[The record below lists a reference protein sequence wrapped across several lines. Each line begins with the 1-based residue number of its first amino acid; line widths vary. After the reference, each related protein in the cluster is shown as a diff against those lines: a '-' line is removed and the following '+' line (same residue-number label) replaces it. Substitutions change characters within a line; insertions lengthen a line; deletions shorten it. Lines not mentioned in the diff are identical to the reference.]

1 MSDTTPENVIV
12 LDQPIVRGATT
23 IDQITLRKP
32 NAGALRGITLSDL
45 LQMDVNAIVR
55 VIPRISTPTLTE
67 AEVRAMDPADLVD
80 AGSVVASFFA
90 QEVHEGGS
98 LPRHVEDAMA
108 DLAITFHWHPAQL
121 DQLSVSELM
130 DWRERAR
137 KRVSPDGQ

>member
-1 MSDTTPENVIV
+1 MSNTTHTIPAGDHTHTINLDQAGSHSHNAPQPVPENVVV

-23 IDQITLRKP
+23 IAQIALRKP

-80 AGSVVASFFA
+80 AGSVVASFLLKK
-90 QEVHEGGS
+90 S
-98 LPRHVEDAMA
+98 MKA
-108 DLAITFHWHPAQL
+108 DLFPAT
-121 DQLSVSELM
+121 
-130 DWRERAR
+130 
-137 KRVSPDGQ
+137 

>member
-1 MSDTTPENVIV
+1 MSDTTNTIPAGDHTHTFSLDQAGSHSHNAPQPVPENVVV

-23 IDQITLRKP
+23 IAQIALRKP

-80 AGSVVASFFA
+80 AGSVVASFLLKK
-90 QEVHEGGS
+90 S
-98 LPRHVEDAMA
+98 MKA
-108 DLAITFHWHPAQL
+108 DLFPAT
-121 DQLSVSELM
+121 
-130 DWRERAR
+130 
-137 KRVSPDGQ
+137 

>member
-1 MSDTTPENVIV
+1 MSDTTHTVPAGDHTHTFSLDQAGSHSHNTPQPENVVV

-23 IDQITLRKP
+23 IDQISLRKP

-80 AGSVVASFFA
+80 AGSVVASFLLKK
-90 QEVHEGGS
+90 S
-98 LPRHVEDAMA
+98 MKA
-108 DLAITFHWHPAQL
+108 DLFPAT
-121 DQLSVSELM
+121 
-130 DWRERAR
+130 
-137 KRVSPDGQ
+137 

>member
-1 MSDTTPENVIV
+1 MSDTTNAVPAGDHTHPISLDQAGSHSHNAPQPVPENVVV

-23 IDQITLRKP
+23 IAQIALRKP

-80 AGSVVASFFA
+80 AGSVVASFLLKK
-90 QEVHEGGS
+90 S
-98 LPRHVEDAMA
+98 MKA
-108 DLAITFHWHPAQL
+108 DLFPAT
-121 DQLSVSELM
+121 
-130 DWRERAR
+130 
-137 KRVSPDGQ
+137 

>member
-1 MSDTTPENVIV
+1 MSDTTHTVPAGDHTHTINLDQAGSHSHNAPQPVPENVVV

-23 IDQITLRKP
+23 IAQIALRKP

-80 AGSVVASFFA
+80 AGSVVASFLLKK
-90 QEVHEGGS
+90 S
-98 LPRHVEDAMA
+98 MKA
-108 DLAITFHWHPAQL
+108 DLFPAT
-121 DQLSVSELM
+121 
-130 DWRERAR
+130 
-137 KRVSPDGQ
+137 

>member
-1 MSDTTPENVIV
+1 MSLDQAGSHSHNAPQPVPENVVV

-23 IDQITLRKP
+23 IAQIALRKP

-80 AGSVVASFFA
+80 AGSVVASFLLKK
-90 QEVHEGGS
+90 S
-98 LPRHVEDAMA
+98 MKA
-108 DLAITFHWHPAQL
+108 DLFPAT
-121 DQLSVSELM
+121 
-130 DWRERAR
+130 
-137 KRVSPDGQ
+137 

>member
-1 MSDTTPENVIV
+1 MSDTTHAVPAGDHTHTINLDQAGSHSHNAPQPVPENVVV

-23 IDQITLRKP
+23 IAQIALRKP

-80 AGSVVASFFA
+80 AGSVVASFLLKK
-90 QEVHEGGS
+90 S
-98 LPRHVEDAMA
+98 MKA
-108 DLAITFHWHPAQL
+108 DLFPAT
-121 DQLSVSELM
+121 
-130 DWRERAR
+130 
-137 KRVSPDGQ
+137 

>member
-1 MSDTTPENVIV
+1 MSDTTNAVPAGDHTHTINLDQAGSHSHNAPQPVPENVVV

-23 IDQITLRKP
+23 IAQIALRKP

-80 AGSVVASFFA
+80 AGSVVASFLLKK
-90 QEVHEGGS
+90 S
-98 LPRHVEDAMA
+98 MKA
-108 DLAITFHWHPAQL
+108 DLFPAT
-121 DQLSVSELM
+121 
-130 DWRERAR
+130 
-137 KRVSPDGQ
+137 

>member
-1 MSDTTPENVIV
+1 MSDTTHAVPAGDNTHTINLDQAGSHSHNAPQPVPENVIV

-23 IDQITLRKP
+23 IAQIALRKP

-80 AGSVVASFFA
+80 AGSVVASFLLKK
-90 QEVHEGGS
+90 S
-98 LPRHVEDAMA
+98 MKA
-108 DLAITFHWHPAQL
+108 DLFPAT
-121 DQLSVSELM
+121 
-130 DWRERAR
+130 
-137 KRVSPDGQ
+137 

>member
-1 MSDTTPENVIV
+1 MSDTTHAVAVGDHTHTINLDQAGSHSHNAPQPVPENVVV

-23 IDQITLRKP
+23 IAQIALRKP

-80 AGSVVASFFA
+80 AGSVVASFLLKK
-90 QEVHEGGS
+90 S
-98 LPRHVEDAMA
+98 MKA
-108 DLAITFHWHPAQL
+108 DLFPAT
-121 DQLSVSELM
+121 
-130 DWRERAR
+130 
-137 KRVSPDGQ
+137 

>member
-1 MSDTTPENVIV
+1 MSDTTHAVPAGDHTHIINLDQAGSHSHNAPQPVPENVVV

-23 IDQITLRKP
+23 IAQIALRKP

-80 AGSVVASFFA
+80 AGSVVASFLLKK
-90 QEVHEGGS
+90 S
-98 LPRHVEDAMA
+98 MKA
-108 DLAITFHWHPAQL
+108 DLFPAT
-121 DQLSVSELM
+121 
-130 DWRERAR
+130 
-137 KRVSPDGQ
+137 

>member
-1 MSDTTPENVIV
+1 MSDTTNAVPAGDHTHTISLDQAGSHSHNAPHPVPENVVV

-23 IDQITLRKP
+23 IAQIALRKP

-80 AGSVVASFFA
+80 AGSVVASFLLKK
-90 QEVHEGGS
+90 S
-98 LPRHVEDAMA
+98 MKA
-108 DLAITFHWHPAQL
+108 DLFPAT
-121 DQLSVSELM
+121 
-130 DWRERAR
+130 
-137 KRVSPDGQ
+137 